1 MQKGRWNPDWPA
13 KPGSG
18 DGLRAPREWCAG
30 EERNTAGTQRRPGGP
45 KPARW
50 RRWGEEGEVEGARHP
65 PPRPGGLQH
74 VALVARR
81 LLVPAGTKEE
91 CRGAWPPRYLPRRRR
106 LHSLQG
112 WGVCPKKRSG
122 GGVGWGP
129 RAPCHCQGG
138 LLHPQLP
145 LPSAREGGGVPV
157 WPPGSLGPRQRKGL
171 PQFHRDWGQGDL
183 HKVPSGVLPERRE
196 ARVPF
201 ALGLTSLLPPV

>member
-1 MQKGRWNPDWPA
+1 MVCELHESGVRARNGIQLVPRDALEAPSRRGGGGGVRKGRWRG
-13 KPGSG
+13 PG
-18 DGLRAPREWCAG
+18 
-30 EERNTAGTQRRPGGP
+30 T
-45 KPARW
+45 
-50 RRWGEEGEVEGARHP
+50 P

-91 CRGAWPPRYLPRRRR
+91 CRGAWPPRYLPRRR